1 MSDILFLKNSE
12 IDRKKWSNTLANC
25 PNRHVFAEAD
35 FLDVVSPDWAALV
48 RKDYDE
54 IFPLPVKK
62 FFGLKYLVQPEFTAQ
77 LGLFSN
83 QKNGQNTDDFIKAI
97 QQKYR
102 RFDFCLNT
110 QNVLPNRPANP
121 LVNCELQLNKSYE
134 ELYSSFS
141 KGTKRNIKKAEKTEG
156 FEIKEI
162 SFEEY
167 FPFKMQSIAGK
178 PPADYEKLKQLN
190 KVFLNLKIPVR
201 ILSFF
206 YKNELIASAML
217 VEYFD
222 RIYYFNGA
230 STAEGKQFS
239 AMFGVF
245 NFLIKNEAGKGKI
258 LDFKGGQ
265 MPGTGRFFKGF
276 GAEEK
281 QYFRLIRKF

>member
-12 IDRKKWSNTLANC
+12 INRTKWSNALANC

-35 FLDVVSPDWAALV
+35 FLDVVSPDWAGLV
-48 RKDYDE
+48 RGDYEE

-83 QKNGQNTDDFIKAI
+83 QKGDQNADDFIKII
-97 QQKYR
+97 QRKYR

-110 QNVLPNRPANP
+110 QNILENSSGSP
-121 LVNCELQLNKSYE
+121 LVNCELELNKSYE
-134 ELYSSFS
+134 ELYSGFS
-141 KGTKRNIKKAEKTEG
+141 KSAKRNIKKAEKAEG

-162 SFEEY
+162 PFEEF
-167 FPFKMQSIAGK
+167 FPFKMQSMAEK
-178 PPADYEKLKQLN
+178 PPADYEKLKRLN
-190 KVFLNLKIPVR
+190 DAFLKLKIPVR

-230 STAEGKQFS
+230 STAEGKRFS

-245 NFLIKNEAGKGKI
+245 NFFIKKEAGSGKI